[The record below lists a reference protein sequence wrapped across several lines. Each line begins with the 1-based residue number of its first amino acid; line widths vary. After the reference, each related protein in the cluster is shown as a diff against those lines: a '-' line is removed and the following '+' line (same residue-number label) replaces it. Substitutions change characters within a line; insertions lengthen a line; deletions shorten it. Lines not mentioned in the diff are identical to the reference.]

1 MGVTRNLSSLAF
13 SIVVHLA
20 VLALLALVQVT
31 IALGD
36 PAAVIE
42 TIMSSE
48 DRQLEEFQKKL
59 DDSKTIAETMSFES
73 GGLQSTKI
81 GGSDAPLAQQTKVEI
96 DNVVKEADV
105 EIRIADTS
113 LPGLD
118 QLGEDLGE
126 AEVTGEVG
134 ALVEGYGA
142 ALDRLTQELLRL
154 MRTDRVLA
162 IWLFDES
169 ESMKDDQ
176 EELKGRIHRVY
187 EELKIVQD
195 DADKLNGRRRRTS
208 SRNDDILLT
217 AIASFGAGFHVH
229 TPKPTSDSKRLLQA
243 IDKIP
248 IDRTGK
254 ENMCTAILAALKQFG
269 GLSRGRKI
277 ALIVVSD
284 ESGDDGDPYLPPG
297 VDRVEETL
305 AALKARR
312 APAYILG
319 REAVFGNFYAYV
331 RWRHPQTG
339 RLHKLPIR
347 RGPEAPSAEQLLFD
361 GFRRRFDS
369 HMSSFGPYE
378 QVRLARDSG
387 GIFFQLPH
395 EEENLN
401 DFQKKQFAALKMR
414 EYLPDLSSRRHYL
427 TNVSQSQFRTAI
439 RQAITVLN
447 PFNPK
452 NKGME
457 IPEVEHFVVDP
468 VQSTTKVIQRKV
480 QITKVLVALAMAHSK
495 LSAVESLRAS
505 EPSLRWRANYD
516 LMSAQL
522 FAYRVRLFE
531 YLIALD
537 QFGKN
542 MPRLIPRANPPHNRW
557 EIRHGSN
564 KLIMPDTV
572 QERAFGVTA
581 SQLREFHRNAL
592 KQLVAVREEHAGTPW
607 ANRAQWEEGRRFGA
621 TFRSWY
627 QAPPRPRPRPTKPRP
642 KPIPVP
648 NL

>member
-1 MGVTRNLSSLAF
+1 MAATRNLSSLAV
-13 SIVVHLA
+13 SVVVH
-20 VLALLALVQVT
+20 LALLALLALIQVS

-36 PAAVIE
+36 PVTVIE
-42 TIMSSE
+42 TIMAPR
-48 DRQLEEFQKKL
+48 DRQLEEFQKDL
-59 DDSKTIAETMSFES
+59 DDSKTIAETLNFES
-73 GGLQSTKI
+73 GGLRSTAV
-81 GGSDAPLAQQTKVEI
+81 GGSNAPLAQQTKVEI

-105 EIRIADTS
+105 EIRIADSS

-169 ESMKDDQ
+169 GSMKDDQ

-187 EELKIVQD
+187 EELRIVQD
-195 DADKLNGRRRRTS
+195 DAEKLNGRRRKS
-208 SRNDDILLT
+208 GRNDEILLT
-217 AIASFGAGFHVH
+217 AIASFGNAFHVH
-229 TPKPTSDSKRLLQA
+229 TPSPTSDTKRLLQA

-269 GLSRGRKI
+269 SHARGRKI

-297 VDRVEETL
+297 IDRVEETL
-305 AALKARR
+305 AALKTRR
-312 APAYILG
+312 VPAYILG

-339 RLHKLPIR
+339 RVHKLPIR

-369 HMSSFGPYE
+369 QMSSFGPYE

-401 DFQKKQFAALKMR
+401 DFQEKQFAALKMR
-414 EYLPDLSSRRHYL
+414 EYLPDLNSRRNYL
-427 TNVSQSQFRTAI
+427 ASVSQSQFRTAI
-439 RQAITVLN
+439 REAITVLN
-447 PFNPK
+447 PFHPK

-468 VQSTTKVIQRKV
+468 VKSTTQVIQREV
-480 QITKVLVALAMAHSK
+480 QIKKVLVSLAVAHSK
-495 LSAVESLRAS
+495 LAAVGSLRAN

-564 KLIMPDTV
+564 DLIMPDPV

-581 SQLREFHRNAL
+581 AKLREYHRMAL
-592 KQLVAVREEHAGTPW
+592 KQLVAVREEHGGTPW
-607 ANRAQWEEGRRFGA
+607 ANRAAWEEGRRFGA

-627 QAPPRPRPRPTKPRP
+627 QAPPRPRPRPTKPQP

>member
-187 EELKIVQD
+187 EELKILQD
-195 DADKLNGRRRRTS
+195 G
-208 SRNDDILLT
+208 
-217 AIASFGAGFHVH
+217 
-229 TPKPTSDSKRLLQA
+229 
-243 IDKIP
+243 
-248 IDRTGK
+248 
-254 ENMCTAILAALKQFG
+254 
-269 GLSRGRKI
+269 
-277 ALIVVSD
+277 
-284 ESGDDGDPYLPPG
+284 
-297 VDRVEETL
+297 
-305 AALKARR
+305 
-312 APAYILG
+312 
-319 REAVFGNFYAYV
+319 
-331 RWRHPQTG
+331 
-339 RLHKLPIR
+339 
-347 RGPEAPSAEQLLFD
+347 
-361 GFRRRFDS
+361 
-369 HMSSFGPYE
+369 
-378 QVRLARDSG
+378 
-387 GIFFQLPH
+387 
-395 EEENLN
+395 
-401 DFQKKQFAALKMR
+401 
-414 EYLPDLSSRRHYL
+414 
-427 TNVSQSQFRTAI
+427 
-439 RQAITVLN
+439 
-447 PFNPK
+447 
-452 NKGME
+452 
-457 IPEVEHFVVDP
+457 
-468 VQSTTKVIQRKV
+468 
-480 QITKVLVALAMAHSK
+480 
-495 LSAVESLRAS
+495 
-505 EPSLRWRANYD
+505 
-516 LMSAQL
+516 
-522 FAYRVRLFE
+522 
-531 YLIALD
+531 
-537 QFGKN
+537 
-542 MPRLIPRANPPHNRW
+542 
-557 EIRHGSN
+557 
-564 KLIMPDTV
+564 
-572 QERAFGVTA
+572 
-581 SQLREFHRNAL
+581 
-592 KQLVAVREEHAGTPW
+592 
-607 ANRAQWEEGRRFGA
+607 
-621 TFRSWY
+621 
-627 QAPPRPRPRPTKPRP
+627 
-642 KPIPVP
+642 
-648 NL
+648 